1 MREWGTRVIVE
12 KVDAPAMQITTR
24 SGGYNSEGQLY
35 LGEQCFLL
43 SFGQRHWHLVR
54 WSGDRVEFSYESKA
68 AKDTFHSAAFQD
80 VMRRTP
86 LSVARTA
93 SASAPSSYDPRRFV
107 AIVAHGGLGF
117 FLDCYGQVA
126 VRETTG
132 RMLGMFMAFRDR
144 IAAWLPDGSRCG
156 TAALGLGPET
166 PGARAKLAAALRRD
180 QARPRRLRVLEHAD
194 PPFILVCLASK
205 DYRGYIPYQITR
217 RVSRGGFFMEATI
230 ENAGMLQHLGVD
242 SNVREF
248 CRIHGLLA
256 ALANAIQL
264 ARDCFSPH
272 PCISLSLSP
281 DPDGGPDRLV
291 IDVKV
296 RCSVDDAVAA
306 YDGFLPRWIAS
317 AARGDREKIVVVY
330 SVA

>member
-1 MREWGTRVIVE
+1 
-12 KVDAPAMQITTR
+12 
-24 SGGYNSEGQLY
+24 
-35 LGEQCFLL
+35 
-43 SFGQRHWHLVR
+43 
-54 WSGDRVEFSYESKA
+54 
-68 AKDTFHSAAFQD
+68 
-80 VMRRTP
+80 
-86 LSVARTA
+86 
-93 SASAPSSYDPRRFV
+93 
-107 AIVAHGGLGF
+107 
-117 FLDCYGQVA
+117 
-126 VRETTG
+126 
-132 RMLGMFMAFRDR
+132 
-144 IAAWLPDGSRCG
+144 
-156 TAALGLGPET
+156 
-166 PGARAKLAAALRRD
+166 
-180 QARPRRLRVLEHAD
+180 
-194 PPFILVCLASK
+194 
-205 DYRGYIPYQITR
+205 
-217 RVSRGGFFMEATI
+217 MEATI

-291 IDVKV
+291 INVKV